1 MIPLSDGYVTTT
13 WMARWETIEACAERL
28 HKCLSELQEIDPIF
42 SKWLNIQ
49 RRGKLEIKLDVTMLQ
64 QLLLAGMNKEEFP
77 PRQPIP
83 DMGFH
88 VAFNKQL
95 HVDCDIDFKVHCG
108 VYSTQLPLP
117 NQCYISF
124 AALGDLTYKSLPM
137 DLKIKTLLAFIHAWE
152 PEWGA
157 ICPNQLHKKVKE
169 AHGVDLRRFSGW
181 ITYVSDKRGPLPEEI
196 TKNYQVTRG
205 PDGSLIHVSAD
216 EYDETSDDQVKAAA
230 QMGRILEENG
240 IVPPRRRR
248 GQIFYQ

>member
-13 WMARWETIEACAERL
+13 WLARWETIEACAERL
-28 HKCLSELQEIDPIF
+28 RKCLLDLQNINPVF
-42 SKWLNIQ
+42 SNWLNIQ
-49 RRGKLEIKLDVTMLQ
+49 RKGKLEVKPDVVMLTE
-64 QLLLAGMNKEEFP
+64 LLLAGMNRDEFP

-83 DMGFH
+83 DLGFH
-88 VAFNKQL
+88 VAFKKQL
-95 HVDCDIDFKVHCG
+95 HVDYDILFNVNCG

-117 NQCYISF
+117 NQCYLQF

-137 DLKIKTLLAFIHAWE
+137 DLKMKALLVLIEAWQ

-169 AHGVDLRRFSGW
+169 AHGVDLRRFCGW
-181 ITYVSDKRGPLPEEI
+181 ITYVSDKRGPLPQEI
-196 TKNYQVTRG
+196 TKNYLVTRIA
-205 PDGSLIHVSAD
+205 DGSLIHVSEED
-216 EYDETSDDQVKAAA
+216 YDEKNEGQVNASA

-248 GQIFYQ
+248 GRIFFQ